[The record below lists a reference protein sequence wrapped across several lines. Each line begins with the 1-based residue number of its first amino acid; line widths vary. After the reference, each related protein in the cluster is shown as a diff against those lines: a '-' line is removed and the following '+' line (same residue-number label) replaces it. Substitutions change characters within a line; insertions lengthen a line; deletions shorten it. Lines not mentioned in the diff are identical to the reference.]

1 MSTVNLV
8 EKLYRE
14 HNLTDSELKE
24 ILLTTDSKVDKALQ
38 KYAQKVRDKVF
49 GKNVYI
55 RGLIEVSNYCKN
67 DCYYCGIRRSNKNIC
82 RYRLTKEQI
91 LDCCKK
97 GYVLG
102 FRTFVL
108 QGGEDFHYSDDDICS
123 IVSEIK
129 SNFSDCAVTL
139 SIGERS
145 YESYKKYYDAGADRF
160 LLREE
165 TSNPLHY
172 RKLHP

>member
-8 EKLYRE
+8 EKLYTE

-24 ILLTTDSKVDKALQ
+24 ILLTTDSEVDETLQ

-91 LDCCKK
+91 IDCCKK
-97 GYVLG
+97 GYKLG

-108 QGGEDFHYSDDDICS
+108 QGGEDFYYSDDDICS
-123 IVSEIK
+123 IVS
-129 SNFSDCAVTL
+129 
-139 SIGERS
+139 
-145 YESYKKYYDAGADRF
+145 
-160 LLREE
+160 
-165 TSNPLHY
+165 
-172 RKLHP
+172 

>member
-55 RGLIEVSNYCKN
+55 RGLIEVSNYCKM
-67 DCYYCGIRRSNKNIC
+67 IVITVESEEV
-82 RYRLTKEQI
+82 TKI
-91 LDCCKK
+91 
-97 GYVLG
+97 
-102 FRTFVL
+102 FV
-108 QGGEDFHYSDDDICS
+108 DI
-123 IVSEIK
+123 
-129 SNFSDCAVTL
+129 D
-139 SIGERS
+139 
-145 YESYKKYYDAGADRF
+145 
-160 LLREE
+160 
-165 TSNPLHY
+165 
-172 RKLHP
+172 

>member
-55 RGLIEVSNYCKN
+55 RGLLLWN
-67 DCYYCGIRRSNKNIC
+67 
-82 RYRLTKEQI
+82 Q
-91 LDCCKK
+91 KK
-97 GYVLG
+97 
-102 FRTFVL
+102 
-108 QGGEDFHYSDDDICS
+108 
-123 IVSEIK
+123 
-129 SNFSDCAVTL
+129 
-139 SIGERS
+139 
-145 YESYKKYYDAGADRF
+145 
-160 LLREE
+160 
-165 TSNPLHY
+165 
-172 RKLHP
+172 

>member
-97 GYVLG
+97 VMYLVLG
-102 FRTFVL
+102 LLFCKVVKIFTILTMTFV
-108 QGGEDFHYSDDDICS
+108 
-123 IVSEIK
+123 VS
-129 SNFSDCAVTL
+129 
-139 SIGERS
+139 
-145 YESYKKYYDAGADRF
+145 
-160 LLREE
+160 
-165 TSNPLHY
+165 
-172 RKLHP
+172 

>member
-24 ILLTTDSKVDKALQ
+24 ILLTTDSKVDEALQ

-97 GYVLG
+97 VMYLALG
-102 FRTFVL
+102 LLFCKVVKIFTILTMTFV
-108 QGGEDFHYSDDDICS
+108 
-123 IVSEIK
+123 VS
-129 SNFSDCAVTL
+129 
-139 SIGERS
+139 
-145 YESYKKYYDAGADRF
+145 
-160 LLREE
+160 
-165 TSNPLHY
+165 
-172 RKLHP
+172 